1 MLTALSRSRIAGAGQ
16 LGSGQALGPLTSSWF
31 ADPMTGVLVMGA
43 GSVGCFVGGLT
54 QLAGVPVH
62 FVGRPRVL
70 AALRKHGLRLTDQD
84 GLDRHIPPLQ
94 LRLHEEPPA
103 GLKPD
108 LVLLCVKS
116 GATVEAATALGLTL
130 PLGTPV
136 VSLQNGIANAD
147 AARQAVPQLH
157 WHAGMVPYNIAEI
170 GPGHYHRG
178 TGGALAAEGG
188 PADVALG
195 AWQTALARVGM
206 RLDLHADLAP
216 VQWGKLLLNLNNPVN
231 ALSGRPL
238 RDELLQRG
246 YRRAFAA
253 LQQEALDLLDAARCP
268 VAQLTPLPPRRLLV
282 LLRMPTFVFRLA
294 AARML
299 RIDAQARSSMA
310 DDLAHDRVTEIDAL
324 CGEVVRLAR
333 SLGRSAPLNARM
345 RDLVTAW
352 PRRRQPYAPAELLRA
367 LGLS

>member
-1 MLTALSRSRIAGAGQ
+1 
-16 LGSGQALGPLTSSWF
+16 
-31 ADPMTGVLVMGA
+31 MGA

-70 AALRKHGLRLTDQD
+70 SALRKHGLRLTDQD
-84 GLDRHIPPLQ
+84 GLDRHVPALQ

-116 GATVEAATALGLTL
+116 GATVQAATALGLTL

-136 VSLQNGIANAD
+136 VSLQNGIANAP
-147 AARQAVPQLH
+147 AAREAAPQLH
-157 WHAGMVPYNIAEI
+157 WHAGMVPYNVAEI

-178 TGGALAAEGG
+178 TGGALAAEGS
-188 PADVALG
+188 PKDLALA
-195 AWQTALARVGM
+195 AWQTALGRVGM
-206 RLDLHADLAP
+206 PVHLHADLAP

-246 YRRAFAA
+246 YRRVLAA
-253 LQQEALDLLDAARCP
+253 LQEEALNLLDAAHRP
-268 VAQLTPLPPRRLLV
+268 VAQLTPLPPRRLLM
-282 LLRMPTFVFRLA
+282 LLRMPTPIFRLA

-299 RIDAQARSSMA
+299 RIDAKARSSMA
-310 DDLAHDRVTEIDAL
+310 DDLAQGRTTEIDAL

-333 SLGRSAPLNARM
+333 GQGRGAPLNARM
-345 RDLVTAW
+345 QNLVQGW
-352 PRRRQPYAPAELLRA
+352 PKRRQPYSPAELLQA

>member
-1 MLTALSRSRIAGAGQ
+1 
-16 LGSGQALGPLTSSWF
+16 
-31 ADPMTGVLVMGA
+31 MTGVLVMGA

-70 AALRKHGLRLTDQD
+70 AALRKQGLRLTDQD
-84 GLDRHIPPLQ
+84 GLDRHIPALE

-103 GLKPD
+103 GIKPD

-136 VSLQNGIANAD
+136 VSLQNGLGNAP
-147 AARQAVPQLH
+147 AAREAAPQLR

-170 GPGHYHRG
+170 APGHYHRG
-178 TGGALAAEGG
+178 TGGALAVEGT
-188 PADVALG
+188 PEDLALA
-195 AWQTALARVGM
+195 AWQTALARLGM
-206 RLDLHADLAP
+206 GLQLHADLAP

-231 ALSGRPL
+231 ALSGLPL

-246 YRRAFAA
+246 YRRVLAA
-253 LQQEALDLLDAARCP
+253 LQQEALDLLEAAHRP
-268 VAQLTPLPPRRLLV
+268 VAQLTPLPPRRLLT
-282 LLRMPTFVFRLA
+282 LLRLPTPLFRLA

-310 DDLAHDRVTEIDAL
+310 DDLAQGRTTEIDAL

-333 SLGRSAPLNARM
+333 GLGRSAPLNLRM
-345 RDLVTAW
+345 QTLVQAW
-352 PRRRQPYAPAELLRA
+352 PKRRRPYAPAELLRA

>member
-1 MLTALSRSRIAGAGQ
+1 
-16 LGSGQALGPLTSSWF
+16 
-31 ADPMTGVLVMGA
+31 MTGVLVMGA

-84 GLDRHIPPLQ
+84 GLDRQIPALE

-103 GLKPD
+103 GIKPD

-116 GATVEAATALGLTL
+116 GATAQAATALGLTL

-136 VSLQNGIANAD
+136 VSLQNGIGNAQ
-147 AARQAVPQLH
+147 AARDVAPQLH
-157 WHAGMVPYNIAEI
+157 WHAGMVPFNIAEI
-170 GPGHYHRG
+170 APGHYHRG
-178 TGGALAAEGG
+178 TGGALAADGS
-188 PADVALG
+188 PDDFALP

-206 RLDLHADLAP
+206 PLKLHADLAP

-231 ALSGRPL
+231 ALSGLPL

-246 YRRAFAA
+246 YRRVLAA
-253 LQQEALDLLDAARCP
+253 LQQEALELLEAAHRP

-299 RIDAQARSSMA
+299 RIDAKARSSMA
-310 DDLAHDRVTEIDAL
+310 DDLAQGRTTEIDAL
-324 CGEVVRLAR
+324 CGEVVRLAH
-333 SLGRSAPLNARM
+333 SLGRSAPLNLNM
-345 RDLVTAW
+345 HKLVQAW
-352 PRRRQPYAPAELLRA
+352 PQRRRPYTPAELLQA
-367 LGLS
+367 VGLA